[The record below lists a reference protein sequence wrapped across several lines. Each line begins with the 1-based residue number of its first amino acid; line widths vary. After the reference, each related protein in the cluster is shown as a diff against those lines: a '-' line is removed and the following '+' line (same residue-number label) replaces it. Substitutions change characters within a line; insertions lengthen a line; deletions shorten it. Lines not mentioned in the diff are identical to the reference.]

1 MNREFLWRL
10 DDFPNEGKFVWVTH
24 NNQPI
29 RWSYLPEGATRFDVE
44 REFTNGYRW
53 HKVISCQATIMQDG
67 QMIDYWRFKVKPCT
81 GNALTGI
88 KAT

>member
-1 MNREFLWRL
+1 MNGEFLWRL

-24 NNQPI
+24 SNQPI

-67 QMIDYWRFKVKPCT
+67 KMIDYWRFKVKPCT
-81 GNALTGI
+81 GNAITGI
-88 KAT
+88 RVM